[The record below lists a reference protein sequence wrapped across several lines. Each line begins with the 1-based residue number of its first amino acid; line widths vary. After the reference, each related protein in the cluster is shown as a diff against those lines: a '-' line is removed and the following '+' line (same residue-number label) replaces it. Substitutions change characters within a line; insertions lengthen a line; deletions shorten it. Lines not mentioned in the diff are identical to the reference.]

1 MYTKVQNL
9 LLILHHFFLC
19 TFSIIL
25 LIPCEHQE
33 RLSVVLVTHMI
44 QRAVSVGEVK
54 SFQAVGLTQKVVE
67 MLKVKA
73 KHDINPCSVD
83 AVRTIFCSVWSKAI
97 FCPSSNMLES
107 EFIM

>member
-1 MYTKVQNL
+1 MIKP
-9 LLILHHFFLC
+9 LLILHPFFLW

-33 RLSVVLVTHMI
+33 SLPAVLVTHMI

-67 MLKVKA
+67 MLKVKQNTTLA
-73 KHDINPCSVD
+73 LNPCSVD
-83 AVRTIFCSVWSKAI
+83 VVRTIFCSVWAKAI

-107 EFIM
+107 EFIV